1 MSFFQDITGQ
11 TAGDASKAAALDTY
25 GKQNTA
31 IRGITDYGNQ
41 YADKF
46 ADLAK
51 GYDPYVQTGYT
62 ANNQLQQ
69 LLSDPSNVSGLPSYQ
84 FDQSQGIQALDRS
97 AASRG
102 MLNSGRSQKDL
113 LRFGTG
119 LADQTYGNQ
128 LQRLL
133 GAAGQ
138 GAGWLGAQN
147 ATVGQGLQGQLGTRQ
162 SAFGG
167 QMQAAGTIGQGD
179 IAAAN
184 AHAAGTQ
191 NILNMVGK
199 GVGAAAG
206 MPGGFPSMPS
216 FSGSSYGASSANS
229 GASGGGYYG
238 SNGQLFDGP
247 GFYPG

>member
-1 MSFFQDITGQ
+1 MSFFQDITGK
-11 TAGDASKAAALDTY
+11 TAADASKAAALDTF

-31 IRGITDYGNQ
+31 IRDITDYGNT

-46 ADLAK
+46 SGLAQ

-69 LLSDPSNVSGLPSYQ
+69 LLSNPSNLSGLPGYQ
-84 FDQSQGIQALDRS
+84 FAQDQGVQALDRS

-147 ATVGQGLQGQLGTRQ
+147 ATEGQGLQGQLATRQ
-162 SAFGG
+162 SAFTGG
-167 QMQAAGTIGQGD
+167 MQAAGTIGQGD

-184 AHAAGTQ
+184 ARAAGTQ
-191 NILNMVGK
+191 NIMNMGGK
-199 GVGAAAG
+199 IIGSAMG
-206 MPGGFPSMPS
+206 MPSMPG
-216 FSGSSYGASSANS
+216 FSGSSYSGVTGPGA
-229 GASGGGYYG
+229 ASGGM
-238 SNGQLFDGP
+238 NGMPVWGI
-247 GFYPG
+247 